1 MIPAVVIANKRDRR
15 PLSSDEIKFMIDGY
29 ARGIIPDYQMS
40 ALAMA
45 IYLNGMSDREISD
58 LTESMIASGSKL
70 VKVGDRPRVDKHSTG
85 GLGDKTSLILAPLLA
100 CCDLHIPMISGR
112 GLGITGGTL
121 DKLEAIEGF
130 RTNLTELEI
139 HRQLDNVGCVITGA
153 TETLVPA
160 DKKLYGLR
168 DVTATV
174 PSIPLITASIMSKKI
189 AESLDALVLDV
200 KFGSG
205 AFLATEEL
213 AEELAAS
220 LIRVGKNAG
229 VHTTAL
235 ITDMTQPLGDMV
247 GNACE
252 VNESIAVLQGGGPND
267 VRELTIELAARLLM
281 STKREALLDDARS
294 RLGKLLDSGAAM
306 DRFERMVHAQSGSIS
321 AVRPIGQ
328 CRPFLAKSAGY
339 IQAIDGQLLGQAI
352 IAMGG
357 GRKVAG
363 QTIDFSVGLKMHCKI
378 GQCLTADQP
387 ILDIQCDDDSKSQM
401 AMQLVDQAITIS
413 DGPQTRSLLWR
424 DFVSILGVSTVY
436 LLLSLNAF
444 AQKSVNQAP
453 VALSA
458 LTPHIEIL

>member
-29 ARGIIPDYQMS
+29 ARGSIPDYQMS

-45 IYLNGMSDREISD
+45 IYLNGMSDRETLD
-58 LTESMIASGSKL
+58 LTDSMIASGSKL
-70 VKVGDRPRVDKHSTG
+70 VKVGDKPRVDKHSTG

-100 CCDLHIPMISGR
+100 CCELHVPMISGC

-121 DKLEAIEGF
+121 DKLESIEGF
-130 RTNLTELEI
+130 RTDLSESEI
-139 HRQLDNVGCVITGA
+139 CRQLDNVGCVITGA

-205 AFLATEEL
+205 AFLATEQL

-220 LIRVGKNAG
+220 LMRVGKNAG
-229 VHTTAL
+229 VMTTAL

-252 VNESIAVLQGGGPND
+252 VNESIEVLQGGGPSD
-267 VRELTIELAARLLM
+267 VRELTIELAARLLLG
-281 STKREALLDDARS
+281 TKRETQLDDARN
-294 RLGKLLDSGAAM
+294 RLGRLLDSGSAM
-306 DRFERMVHAQSGSIS
+306 ERFERMIHAQGGSLS
-321 AVRPIGQ
+321 AARHVGRS
-328 CRPFLAKSAGY
+328 RPFVAKFAGY
-339 IQAIDGQLLGQAI
+339 IEAVDGQLLGQAI

-363 QTIDFSVGLKMHCKI
+363 QAIDFSVGLQMHCKI
-378 GQCLTADQP
+378 GQPVTGDQP
-387 ILDIQCDDDSKSQM
+387 ILNIQCDDEPKSQL
-401 AMQLVDQAITIS
+401 AMNLVEQAITIS
-413 DGPQTRSLLWR
+413 AEPPTRCLLWR
-424 DFVSILGVSTVY
+424 DF
-436 LLLSLNAF
+436 
-444 AQKSVNQAP
+444 
-453 VALSA
+453 SA
-458 LTPHIEIL
+458 K

>member
-15 PLSSDEIKFMIDGY
+15 PLSGDEIKFMIDGY

-45 IYLNGMSDREISD
+45 IYLNGMSDQEISD
-58 LTESMIASGSKL
+58 LTDSMIASGL
-70 VKVGDRPRVDKHSTG
+70 RLGKVGDTPRVDKHSTG

-100 CCDLHIPMISGR
+100 CCELHVPMISGR

-121 DKLEAIEGF
+121 DKLEAIDGF
-130 RTNLTELEI
+130 RTNLTESEI
-139 HRQLDNVGCVITGA
+139 HRQLETVGCVITGA

-205 AFLATEEL
+205 AFLATEQL
-213 AEELAAS
+213 ATQLAAS

-229 VHTTAL
+229 VLTTAL
-235 ITDMTQPLGDMV
+235 ITDMTQPLGNMV

-252 VNESIAVLQGGGPND
+252 VDESISVLQGGGPVD
-267 VRELTIELAARLLM
+267 VRELTIELAARLLL
-281 STKREALLDDARS
+281 SAKRETQLDDARN
-294 RLGKLLDSGAAM
+294 RLGKLLDSGAAL
-306 DRFERMVHAQSGSIS
+306 DRFERMVQAQGGSLV
-321 AVRPIGQ
+321 AARPIGHSHP
-328 CRPFLAKSAGY
+328 CLAKSAGT
-339 IQAIDGQLLGQAI
+339 IQSIDGQLLGQAI
-352 IAMGG
+352 IVMGG

-363 QTIDFSVGLKMHCKI
+363 EAIDFSVGLQVHCKI
-378 GQCLTADQP
+378 GETLTAGQP
-387 ILDIQCDDDSKSQM
+387 ILDVQCDDDSKAQM
-401 AMQLVDQAITIS
+401 AMKLAEQAITIS
-413 DGPQTRSLLWR
+413 DQMPTPTPLWK
-424 DFVSILGVSTVY
+424 DFE
-436 LLLSLNAF
+436 
-444 AQKSVNQAP
+444 AQPGLCEK
-453 VALSA
+453 
-458 LTPHIEIL
+458 